1 MEDMESTAKW
11 LLKIIVIEANHQ
23 QEWNIF
29 KKGKE
34 VFLGTPEPYYGNNAP
49 ILLLQYGI
57 KTRDC
62 PFMWKLGKIFATTS
76 LPTETKL

>member
-1 MEDMESTAKW
+1 MEY
-11 LLKIIVIEANHQ
+11 IE
-23 QEWNIF
+23 
-29 KKGKE
+29 KGKE

-62 PFMWKLGKIFATTS
+62 PFMWKLGTIFATTS